1 MDYEDFCVEAAPA
14 GAWMLEALREAVA
27 AAGVREV
34 HHKLVVLGERGESP
48 PGFTAAVLV
57 DESHVTAHCYSTRG
71 WLAVDVFTCGD
82 SDPRALADAIHARIV
97 RYAPAAVRV
106 QDQLVPRFLH
116 HLPGGAPPQASEE
129 DDQAGEEGAAA
140 AAAAARARV
149 RGVRM
154 CAEGGGGSSGEGRPS
169 EGAADEL
176 LAAYKRRLDEEGG
189 ANAWRARQDLQA
201 VNEDVQRASKS
212 VRYAL
217 DLDGEKAQAYRR
229 GEGDLQSW
237 RLTVGFLGVVLLLSA
252 FTALRTD
259 FGEPEEE
266 VAGPVDNTGVDEL
279 IWGRR

>member
-1 MDYEDFCVEAAPA
+1 MLLGWNREAPA
-14 GAWMLEALREAVA
+14 
-27 AAGVREV
+27 
-34 HHKLVVLGERGESP
+34 P
-48 PGFTAAVLV
+48 
-57 DESHVTAHCYSTRG
+57 
-71 WLAVDVFTCGD
+71 
-82 SDPRALADAIHARIV
+82 
-97 RYAPAAVRV
+97 APAAS
-106 QDQLVPRFLH
+106 
-116 HLPGGAPPQASEE
+116 A
-129 DDQAGEEGAAA
+129 
-140 AAAAARARV
+140 
-149 RGVRM
+149 
-154 CAEGGGGSSGEGRPS
+154 
-169 EGAADEL
+169 
-176 LAAYKRRLDEEGG
+176 
-189 ANAWRARQDLQA
+189 ARQDLQA